1 MAVFVCRSALQRAAT
16 EQPRAAAS
24 FNPSVWERG
33 KKRQQGTPPIQ
44 IAWGPARVLSC
55 EVNFFR
61 SYLLVGLAVAL
72 ASCATAFRDDSHYVA
87 VTPTDGYYILEK
99 GGPLALQL
107 GYAYPPTFSS
117 GEDADTY
124 TDIVAFRFDSADLL
138 SEAPGYFTEFTPDTV
153 ALAQLTRLKQGVTTW
168 PIIQKMFP
176 GPNRCIK
183 QADGGMLVYHEIRK
197 NS

>member
-1 MAVFVCRSALQRAAT
+1 M
-16 EQPRAAAS
+16 
-24 FNPSVWERG
+24 
-33 KKRQQGTPPIQ
+33 RQQATPPIR
-44 IAWGPARVLSC
+44 IARGPARALSC
-55 EVNFFR
+55 GVNFFR
-61 SYLLVGLAVAL
+61 SYLLMSLAVAL

-124 TDIVAFRFDSADLL
+124 TDIVAFRFDSSGVL
-138 SEAPGYFTEFTPDTV
+138 SAPPGYFTEIAPDSVT
-153 ALAQLTRLKQGVTTW
+153 LAQLARLRKGITTW
-168 PIIQKMFP
+168 AFMQKLFD

>member
-1 MAVFVCRSALQRAAT
+1 MTATKETDEVFKQDT
-16 EQPRAAAS
+16 PRI
-24 FNPSVWERG
+24 R
-33 KKRQQGTPPIQ
+33 
-44 IAWGPARVLSC
+44 IAWRSSRALSC
-55 EVNFFR
+55 GVNSFRFFP
-61 SYLLVGLAVAL
+61 LVSLAVAL

-87 VTPTDGYYILEK
+87 VSPTDGYYVLEK
-99 GGPLALQL
+99 GGSLALQL
-107 GYAYPPTFSS
+107 GYLNPPLFSS